1 MLAQICIR
9 EEKRLERARSLLFEA
24 TDFVAQSGRFFVDFL
39 GYGLAQAPFE
49 LFELIDGCG
58 DDRVFFLRGDD
69 GGRLFV
75 GWDPGDG
82 LGLFDGRIGIALR
95 GGQGRRGFF
104 GAQVAGF
111 FEDFGGG
118 VYWRVEAQG

>member
-1 MLAQICIR
+1 MLAQRCIR
-9 EEKRLERARSLLFEA
+9 GAKRLDRARSLLFES

-58 DDRVFFLRGDD
+58 DDRVFFLRGHD
-69 GGRLFV
+69 GGRLFMV
-75 GWDPGDG
+75 RDPGDG
-82 LGLFDGRIGIALR
+82 LGLFDRRIGIVPR
-95 GGQGRRGFF
+95 GGQRRRSLF

-118 VYWRVEAQG
+118 VYWRVEA